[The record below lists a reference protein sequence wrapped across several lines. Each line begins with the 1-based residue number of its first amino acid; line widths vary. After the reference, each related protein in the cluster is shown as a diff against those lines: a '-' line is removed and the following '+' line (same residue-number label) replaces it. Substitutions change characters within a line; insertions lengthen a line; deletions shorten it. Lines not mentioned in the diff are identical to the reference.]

1 MKTAVEWLV
10 SQILTDIEKYND
22 DCTAVV
28 GFEYFNKFQSHVD
41 LSEYIEQAKEME
53 KERMIDFVK
62 KFSDFNGI
70 TFNEKMISKEFLE
83 KFYNETFKSE

>member
-1 MKTAVEWLV
+1 MKTTVELLE
-10 SQILTDIEKYND
+10 QELDIEMKLG
-22 DCTAVV
+22 TKMVV
-28 GFEYFNKFQSHVD
+28 DWDMYK
-41 LSEYIEQAKEME
+41 KME

>member
-1 MKTAVEWLV
+1 MKKQTAVEWLFDN
-10 SQILTDIEKYND
+10 L
-22 DCTAVV
+22 
-28 GFEYFNKFQSHVD
+28 D
-41 LSEYIEQAKEME
+41 LSGGSEAIKILEQAKEME